1 MDGQEAFRADLAEHT
16 STGPTWTRGKQTL
29 RLSSSISG
37 LAWLELAASSEESTD
52 SPAGARALL
61 SFARELF
68 ADDTEYDRFR
78 AIVRAEKLDEVEFQ
92 EVLSEITEIALARPT
107 LPSSPSASTSSDT
120 GPASTVN
127 DTTAVSAASS
137 A

>member
-16 STGPTWTRGKQTL
+16 DTAPTWTRGKQTL
-29 RLSSSISG
+29 RLSTSISG
-37 LAWLELAASSEESTD
+37 LAWLELAAAAEESTS

-61 SFARELF
+61 AFARELF

-78 AIVRAEKLDEVEFQ
+78 AIVRAEKLDEAEFQ
-92 EVLSEITEIALARPT
+92 DVLSEITQIALARPT
-107 LPSSPSASTSSDT
+107 QPSSPSASTSSDT

-127 DTTAVSAASS
+127 DTPTVAAASS